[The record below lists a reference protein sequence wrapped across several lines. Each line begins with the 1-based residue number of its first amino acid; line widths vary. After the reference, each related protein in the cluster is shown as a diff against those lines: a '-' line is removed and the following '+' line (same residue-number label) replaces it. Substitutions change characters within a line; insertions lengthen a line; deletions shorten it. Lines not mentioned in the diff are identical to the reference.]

1 MALIK
6 CSPGQQW
13 PGFSFA
19 LHRHGAGLLFCPAA
33 IQPHTSV
40 YSAFCAVNAITI
52 HAIKQHTELCRG
64 FSCDCTRSTA
74 HDTKPTQAAIIPPAP
89 RWSVSQR
96 RNTSSTYQIPA
107 PRRTLYRSAQPPIII
122 RYIRVQEGYAPV
134 MNPRQTVQ
142 QIAGRASPAGSR
154 CFPRPAACNLAPV
167 SSHGAPAGTLHPAG
181 QSSSRGAAGG
191 AEPLAATA
199 ASLFGLSPDS

>member
-19 LHRHGAGLLFCPAA
+19 LHRHGAGLLFLPCSNTATNKRLQRVLHRQCSYTANAA
-33 IQPHTSV
+33 
-40 YSAFCAVNAITI
+40 
-52 HAIKQHTELCRG
+52 KQCTELCMG

-96 RNTSSTYQIPA
+96 RNASSTYQIPA
-107 PRRTLYRSAQPPIII
+107 PRRKLYRPAQPP
-122 RYIRVQEGYAPV
+122 YYNKVYKSAADCKQCQPGGA
-134 MNPRQTVQ
+134 VQ
-142 QIAGRASPAGSR
+142 Q
-154 CFPRPAACNLAPV
+154 
-167 SSHGAPAGTLHPAG
+167 
-181 QSSSRGAAGG
+181 RGAAGG
-191 AEPLAATA
+191 AEPLTATA
-199 ASLFGLSPDS
+199 VSLFGLSPDSQ